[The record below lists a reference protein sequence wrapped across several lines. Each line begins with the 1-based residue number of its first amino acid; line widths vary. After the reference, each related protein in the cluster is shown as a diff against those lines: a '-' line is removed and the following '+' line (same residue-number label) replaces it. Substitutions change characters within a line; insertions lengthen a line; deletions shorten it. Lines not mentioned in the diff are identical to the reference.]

1 MFPRRHYTYARDLIA
16 GASTTNTSN
25 SNSGSAQADAS
36 AAAAAA
42 AGGVSSRQSVRPTST
57 KPAAPPPVPP
67 VLDAD
72 GLMDLY
78 KAWQRQKA
86 KDAQTRGTG
95 TGGGGA
101 ADGKKK
107 KKEDKASKPPTE
119 LFTRIAAVLRP
130 RPLPSV
136 PAACA
141 ALRPILPMPD
151 TYTPEEVHASLV
163 TDFVARYGKNFVNR
177 GRNYAK
183 GVVEQAWLTYSNNR
197 GVLDCLTHAQISRAF
212 QVRPLFSSLFCDPVC
227 GRFQSRFS
235 SPCPAPICPHL
246 RTPHASSLLPFV
258 FVFVRCPMS
267 PTSRPSTPPWT
278 LSASARSP
286 PTPPPPTTHTRALP
300 PSKPPSPPPTR
311 TARGTANA

>member
-1 MFPRRHYTYARDLIA
+1 MFPRRQYTYARDLIA

-25 SNSGSAQADAS
+25 SNSGSAQAGGDAS

-42 AGGVSSRQSVRPTST
+42 AGGVSSRQSVRPASA

-95 TGGGGA
+95 TGPGPGGGGA

-136 PAACA
+136 PAARA
-141 ALRPILPMPD
+141 ALRSILPMPD
-151 TYTPEEVHASLV
+151 TYTPEEVHALLV

-183 GVVEQAWLTYSNNR
+183 GEVEQAWLTYSNNR

-212 QVRPLFSSLFCDPVC
+212 QVRPLFFQPFLRPLLCPFSGLFWAPVQPLFTHFTH
-227 GRFQSRFS
+227 R
-235 SPCPAPICPHL
+235 
-246 RTPHASSLLPFV
+246 
-258 FVFVRCPMS
+258 
-267 PTSRPSTPPWT
+267 
-278 LSASARSP
+278 
-286 PTPPPPTTHTRALP
+286 TPPPCCPLFLFLP
-300 PSKPPSPPPTR
+300 
-311 TARGTANA
+311 GVQ